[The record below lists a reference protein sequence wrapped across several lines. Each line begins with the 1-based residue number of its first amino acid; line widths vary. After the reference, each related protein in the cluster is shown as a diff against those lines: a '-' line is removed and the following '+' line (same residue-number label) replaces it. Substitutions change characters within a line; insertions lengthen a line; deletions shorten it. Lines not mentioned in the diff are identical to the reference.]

1 MDAPGGRAMAQG
13 HEAHLLAQEASSWIF
28 PAIPLA
34 GVVMAGH
41 RLAHQGQCV
50 HQHWVP
56 WPITGQFDLTRQEL
70 TEQSLCDWTSG
81 PLATGNTGQNRGLRE
96 KGIGVCES
104 HRRSTS

>member
-1 MDAPGGRAMAQG
+1 MKEPLLGANKASGLLCVLAWVQMDAPGGRAMAQG

-56 WPITGQFDLTRQEL
+56 WPITGQFDLT
-70 TEQSLCDWTSG
+70 
-81 PLATGNTGQNRGLRE
+81 
-96 KGIGVCES
+96 
-104 HRRSTS
+104 